1 MTAEKRCGSCYVS
14 GEMRSDGAVSQAV
27 LGWVASKAAILKVLY
42 GAAFIFQTVAVVAIC
57 PRMSWSAVCAAA
69 VGADQLTGLITD
81 FYDAKGII
89 LVSTDNGLFSFD
101 PDEQTLKQIPT
112 DQDTGSVL
120 SVYDA
125 RVYDAR
131 GTILVGTNGG
141 IFSFDPHR
149 LTLTQI
155 AAYQDTGGVL
165 SVYDARGTILVGTN
179 QGLFS
184 FDPDRLTLTRI
195 VASRDTGSVSS
206 FYDARGTIL
215 VGTNKGPFRFDPDKQ
230 TLTGISV
237 IWGTRA
243 ALWPKTVAADQNI
256 GSVSSF
262 YDARGTT
269 LVGTD
274 QGLFRF
280 DLDKQTLTPIA
291 VDEVNGVSSIENAN
305 DTILVST
312 DNGLFSFDAERLTL
326 TQIATDRD
334 TGSVSSFYNARG
346 TILISTDKGLFRF
359 NDRPWSKAI
368 VRRTSPGSEDL
379 PIGVKTTLTW
389 TVKHPCAF
397 ALTEGEIS
405 ITPILEFPEKWEIT
419 VKHDAGAARVEATGA
434 FAKKSD
440 TPYLV
445 RLQLRDDTG
454 KFVPLGTGVSVRVN
468 WAPSDYLKY
477 YGKRASWIAG
487 GAYLTLFVLL
497 VIGAHWST
505 FCWRIV
511 TDPIWN
517 KVQVGF
523 YFTLS
528 YGGPLRRWVMARW
541 FNKIR
546 QVTSVEPYL
555 PMSLSEG
562 DGPVG
567 LSTELLNR
575 NANWQRLWVQGGPG
589 MGKTALVRYMQSE
602 FFANT
607 QLPTL
612 ARAFKHFGSIPII
625 VSLRDYR
632 QVAYDPSHPEDWVV
646 SVARIAASARG
657 FTFEGDRPF
666 SALIK
671 SGDFLLVL
679 DGANEV
685 ERNDAI
691 DLFARSAPGVRI
703 LVTSQ
708 VSTDSD
714 YFTNWHLPRTITS
727 EIRPLLCEFLGQQTG
742 EQIFVRIKSTPLLNA
757 IQSGYD
763 VRLIADLVETHGP
776 DVALPGDRLGL
787 YRLILASIPMQEGS
801 QFPEDQ
807 LCKAAWDI
815 WRDGERKLEV
825 GKQLD
830 KDLLSPLIKE
840 GQKVLRTLDGQHYEF
855 RHDQMRAY
863 LAARWA
869 ARYEVY
875 PISLFEQ
882 DKEIWRLPLG
892 EQDEVWS
899 FFADMLTAKKLQD
912 AVDLWKWS
920 TAHPERVRIQHALQG
935 ALKRAG
941 LDPQISRPI
950 SAASS

>member
-81 FYDAKGII
+81 FYDAKSII

-155 AAYQDTGGVL
+155 AAYQDTGSVL
-165 SVYDARGTILVGTN
+165 SV
-179 QGLFS
+179 
-184 FDPDRLTLTRI
+184 
-195 VASRDTGSVSS
+195 
-206 FYDARGTIL
+206 YDARGTIL

-262 YDARGTT
+262 YDVRGTT

-359 NDRPWSKAI
+359 NDRPWPKAI

-405 ITPILEFPEKWEIT
+405 IT
-419 VKHDAGAARVEATGA
+419 
-434 FAKKSD
+434 
-440 TPYLV
+440 
-445 RLQLRDDTG
+445 
-454 KFVPLGTGVSVRVN
+454 
-468 WAPSDYLKY
+468 
-477 YGKRASWIAG
+477 
-487 GAYLTLFVLL
+487 
-497 VIGAHWST
+497 
-505 FCWRIV
+505 
-511 TDPIWN
+511 
-517 KVQVGF
+517 
-523 YFTLS
+523 
-528 YGGPLRRWVMARW
+528 
-541 FNKIR
+541 
-546 QVTSVEPYL
+546 
-555 PMSLSEG
+555 
-562 DGPVG
+562 
-567 LSTELLNR
+567 
-575 NANWQRLWVQGGPG
+575 
-589 MGKTALVRYMQSE
+589 
-602 FFANT
+602 
-607 QLPTL
+607 
-612 ARAFKHFGSIPII
+612 
-625 VSLRDYR
+625 
-632 QVAYDPSHPEDWVV
+632 
-646 SVARIAASARG
+646 
-657 FTFEGDRPF
+657 
-666 SALIK
+666 
-671 SGDFLLVL
+671 
-679 DGANEV
+679 
-685 ERNDAI
+685 
-691 DLFARSAPGVRI
+691 
-703 LVTSQ
+703 
-708 VSTDSD
+708 
-714 YFTNWHLPRTITS
+714 
-727 EIRPLLCEFLGQQTG
+727 
-742 EQIFVRIKSTPLLNA
+742 
-757 IQSGYD
+757 
-763 VRLIADLVETHGP
+763 
-776 DVALPGDRLGL
+776 
-787 YRLILASIPMQEGS
+787 
-801 QFPEDQ
+801 
-807 LCKAAWDI
+807 
-815 WRDGERKLEV
+815 
-825 GKQLD
+825 
-830 KDLLSPLIKE
+830 
-840 GQKVLRTLDGQHYEF
+840 
-855 RHDQMRAY
+855 
-863 LAARWA
+863 
-869 ARYEVY
+869 
-875 PISLFEQ
+875 
-882 DKEIWRLPLG
+882 
-892 EQDEVWS
+892 
-899 FFADMLTAKKLQD
+899 
-912 AVDLWKWS
+912 
-920 TAHPERVRIQHALQG
+920 
-935 ALKRAG
+935 
-941 LDPQISRPI
+941 
-950 SAASS
+950 